1 MDPLTITGAGLA
13 VLGSK
18 DLLVKLL
25 GPSADYLGG
34 EIAGFVQ
41 KCNVNLDSVFV
52 RATKKLGGRIDEK
65 GSVCPR
71 VLRYI
76 LDDGRFCE
84 DEVAAEYYGGMLAGS
99 REPTG
104 KDDRCLPFLSKVREM
119 SVLQI
124 RLHFVFYYEILRLH
138 RDKKPNLGLVDECN
152 KAGLLLPHQFMIPI
166 FPANRVADSYWDMM
180 THSVVGLSSQG
191 LITTYAYGD
200 ADTLNRQFPGADKD
214 GVYMAPNFM
223 GAELFLWALGLE
235 TPNAHRFFN
244 VSPKEIEQ
252 VIPIPPGAEAKP
264 NHANK
269 TGEATG
275 VQQPPEV
282 SSHSPV
288 HPLVN

>member
-18 DLLVKLL
+18 ELLLKLL

-34 EIAGFVQ
+34 EISDFVQ

-65 GSVCPR
+65 GSVSPR
-71 VLRYI
+71 VLRHI

-99 REPTG
+99 REPMG

-124 RLHFVFYYEILRLH
+124 RLHFVFYYEVLRLY
-138 RDKKPNLGLVDECN
+138 RDTKPNLGLGDECN

-166 FPANRVADSYWDMM
+166 FPANKVADSYWDMM

-191 LITTYAYGD
+191 LITTYAYGG
-200 ADTLNRQFPGADKD
+200 ADTLKQQFPGADKD
-214 GVYMAPNFM
+214 GAYMAPNFM

-264 NHANK
+264 NQANK
-269 TGEATG
+269 TGEANG
-275 VQQPPEV
+275 DQQPPEV
-282 SSHSPV
+282 SSPSRVPR
-288 HPLVN
+288 L

>member
-25 GPSADYLGG
+25 GPSADYVGG
-34 EIAGFVQ
+34 EVAGFVK
-41 KCNVNLDSVFV
+41 KCNINLDSVFA
-52 RATKKLGGRIDEK
+52 RATKKLGDRIGEE
-65 GSVCPR
+65 GSVSPR

-99 REPTG
+99 REATG

-124 RLHFVFYYEILRLH
+124 RLHFVFYYELLRLH
-138 RDKKPNLGLVDECN
+138 RAAKLNLGLEDDCS

-166 FPANRVADSYWDMM
+166 FPAEKIADSYSDLMS
-180 THSVVGLSSQG
+180 HAVAGLYSQG
-191 LITTYAYGD
+191 LISSYAYGTV
-200 ADTLNRQFPGADKD
+200 DTLKAQFPGADKA

-223 GAELFLWALGLE
+223 GAELFLWALGIE
-235 TPNAHRFFN
+235 GPSAHRFFD
-244 VSPKEIEQ
+244 VSPDEIEQ
-252 VIPIPPGAEAKP
+252 VIPIPSGAEAKP
-264 NHANK
+264 NQANNK
-269 TGEATG
+269 GCC
-275 VQQPPEV
+275 EV
-282 SSHSPV
+282 AAIAETSSAPFS
-288 HPLVN
+288 